1 MAMSLI
7 NNKMVKA
14 LVGGIEL
21 ESAMPHWHDPQAWVG
36 HTKKDG
42 YIVFFCYRFGTL
54 SISMTEI
61 EYNLYKNLQPV
72 ARQEGMS
79 DYRAEMMEEIRGFN
93 NLIYKPITFKE
104 VLELLEWTCEDYIES
119 Y

>member
-1 MAMSLI
+1 
-7 NNKMVKA
+7 MVRA

-42 YIVFFCYRFGTL
+42 YIILFSYKYGTL

-61 EYNLYKNLQPV
+61 EYDLYKNIQPV
-72 ARQEGMS
+72 ARQDGLSEGHQP
-79 DYRAEMMEEIRGFN
+79 F
-93 NLIYKPITFKE
+93 NLIRNKPVTFKE
-104 VLELLEWTCEDYIES
+104 ILELLEWTCTNDNFVES

>member
-1 MAMSLI
+1 
-7 NNKMVKA
+7 MVKA
-14 LVGGIEL
+14 LVGGVEL
-21 ESAMPHWHDPQAWVG
+21 ESAMPHWHEPQAWVG

-61 EYNLYKNLQPV
+61 EYDLYKNLQPI
-72 ARQEGMS
+72 ARQEGS
-79 DYRAEMMEEIRGFN
+79 GTGRQSFN
-93 NLIYKPITFKE
+93 SLIYEPITFTE
-104 VLELLEWTCEDYIES
+104 VLELLEWNCEDYIES